1 MTMTVDRFINVY
13 NGRTVD
19 VDGAYGGQC
28 WDLWSRYAQ
37 DVAGVPQS
45 ATNTTSG
52 YADSVYT
59 QTWGNQSKLQ
69 AAFDKLGPDAT
80 PRKGDVAFWTRC
92 ASYPGSHV
100 AIVIADQGANLLCL
114 TQNPGA
120 TRQSALTKT
129 GLIGYLRPKAVHT
142 ATQSSGPIVVAGTY
156 QVDVDA
162 LNVRDRP
169 STSGATVATYRRGQT
184 VNLDAWGVYADG
196 YLWGRYTAHS
206 GAVRYIAI
214 GTQGGDWYLALR
226 K

>member
-1 MTMTVDRFINVY
+1 MRLAKLALPHIQKLKNALRTLRELELDNASSDEALALARKNLNKVY
-13 NGRTVD
+13 D
-19 VDGAYGGQC
+19 DF
-28 WDLWSRYAQ
+28 
-37 DVAGVPQS
+37 VAEL
-45 ATNTTSG
+45 TN
-52 YADSVYT
+52 
-59 QTWGNQSKLQ
+59 
-69 AAFDKLGPDAT
+69 
-80 PRKGDVAFWTRC
+80 KGIKE
-92 ASYPGSHV
+92 YPGSHV

-142 ATQSSGPIVVAGTY
+142 TTQSSGPIVVAGTY